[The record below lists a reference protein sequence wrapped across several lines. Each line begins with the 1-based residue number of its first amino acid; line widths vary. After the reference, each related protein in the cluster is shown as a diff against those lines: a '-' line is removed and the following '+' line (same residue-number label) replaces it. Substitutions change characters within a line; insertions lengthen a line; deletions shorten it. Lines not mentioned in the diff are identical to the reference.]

1 MRMLLMSPRALF
13 RSRMSGSHFTLQS
26 TGTGT
31 GCQLVARYRKRWPD
45 RLPWEALSGR
55 TRKRGFEKTRDRST
69 EGECR
74 AFYLLLKQHVDSCKL
89 FLLFDLSRSYA
100 LKMEHDFGGIQECAC
115 GRRKI
120 GKKATVNQLRNGPGR
135 VWPAARLA
143 HHGVDLSRAHP
154 EVIFL
159 MQALCANGGNN
170 LQNREPIL
178 QINFAWPV
186 VVGAAQEVRVL
197 DFGRSG

>member
-1 MRMLLMSPRALF
+1 
-13 RSRMSGSHFTLQS
+13 
-26 TGTGT
+26 
-31 GCQLVARYRKRWPD
+31 
-45 RLPWEALSGR
+45 
-55 TRKRGFEKTRDRST
+55 
-69 EGECR
+69 
-74 AFYLLLKQHVDSCKL
+74 
-89 FLLFDLSRSYA
+89 
-100 LKMEHDFGGIQECAC
+100 MEHDFGGIQECAC